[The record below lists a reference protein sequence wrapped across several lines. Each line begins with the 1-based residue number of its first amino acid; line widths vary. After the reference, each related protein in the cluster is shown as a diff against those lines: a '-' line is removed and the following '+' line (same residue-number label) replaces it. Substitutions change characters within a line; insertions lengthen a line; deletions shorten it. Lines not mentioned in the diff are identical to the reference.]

1 MRIFL
6 TIIISAF
13 LYSLTTT
20 LIAYSNLTLGDF
32 FYWFV
37 LTFGFIIIPLF
48 FSVCIFHLTL
58 TIYKW
63 TNKRPSLIFQILML
77 WIIFNLILLSVNLP
91 DFFRR
96 QRNPDYVHYKSFI
109 DYYMTTML
117 EGLITATCFAIAIP
131 LLDKFIKTRISNFD
145 KRHKLEQT

>member
-1 MRIFL
+1 MRFFL
-6 TIIISAF
+6 TIVISAF

-58 TIYKW
+58 TIYKL
-63 TNKRPSLIFQILML
+63 TNKRPLLIFQILIL

-91 DFFRR
+91 DFFRH
-96 QRNPDYVHYKSFI
+96 QKNPEYFHYKSFA
-109 DYYMTTML
+109 DYYMTNML
-117 EGLITATCFAIAIP
+117 EGFITATCFAIAIP
-131 LLDKFIKTRISNFD
+131 LLDKFIKNRIEKFD
-145 KRHKLEQT
+145 KKHKLKQA

>member
-1 MRIFL
+1 MRILF

-20 LIAYSNLTLGDF
+20 LIAYSDLTSGDF

-37 LTFGFIIIPLF
+37 LTFGFICIPLF

-58 TIYKW
+58 TIYEW
-63 TNKRPSLIFQILML
+63 TNKRPLLLFKILIL
-77 WIIFNLILLSVNLP
+77 WTIYNLILLSVNLP
-91 DFFRR
+91 DFFRH
-96 QRNPDYVHYKSFI
+96 QKNPDYVHYKSFT
-109 DYYMTTML
+109 DYYMTNML

-131 LLDKFIKTRISNFD
+131 FLDKFIKNEIDKFD
-145 KRHKLEQT
+145 KKHELKQT